1 MDYTVI
7 ENQEALKERLK
18 NGTVLVSFTKKDGER
33 RDMECTLK
41 GSLIK
46 SVPSTKPATEVSR
59 STPTTSLAVYD
70 VNKDAWRS
78 FRWDSII
85 KVE

>member
-1 MDYTVI
+1 MDYTIV

-18 NGTVLVSFTKKDGER
+18 NGIVLVSFTKKDGER
-33 RDMECTLK
+33 RDMQCTLN
-41 GSLIK
+41 GSHIK
-46 SVPSTKPATEVSR
+46 
-59 STPTTSLAVYD
+59 TPTTSATKESSRVAPSTSLAVYD

-85 KVE
+85 EVQ